1 MYSLGAFSLQVI
13 EKKEEKDWFESLD
26 YEDLNLEGSLYMYI
40 GGGGE
45 WKEVF
50 WKNLD
55 KAYLKG

>member
-1 MYSLGAFSLQVI
+1 MYSLGVLSRQVI

-40 GGGGE
+40 GEKE

-50 WKNLD
+50 WKFRESI
-55 KAYLKG
+55 